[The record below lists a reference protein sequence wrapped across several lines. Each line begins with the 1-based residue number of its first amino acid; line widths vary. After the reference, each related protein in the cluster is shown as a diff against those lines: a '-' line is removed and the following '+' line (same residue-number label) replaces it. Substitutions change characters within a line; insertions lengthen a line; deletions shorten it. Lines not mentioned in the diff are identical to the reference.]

1 MSDRLARVRRLFPDP
16 SDEVDLRTAYA
27 VDAPCHVRANFVASA
42 DGSVSLQ
49 GKSGTLGN
57 VADRELFQLL
67 RAMSDVV
74 LVGAGTAR
82 VENYGGARE
91 GDGRTPPIAVVSRSL
106 DLDPQA
112 RLFTDTRVPPIVLTC
127 ADAPADRRERLAK
140 IADVVVVGE
149 ADVDMRLAVDTLAE
163 RGLRHVECE
172 GGPHL
177 LGWLIAAGLLDELC
191 LTVAPVIAG
200 GQAGRIVAG
209 LGAPGGGP
217 PRLLP
222 VLGGGGHPFFRDSP
236 PLHPRAAPPPPPPPG
251 ARAA

>member
-1 MSDRLARVRRLFPDP
+1 VRRLFPDP
-16 SDEVDLRTAYA
+16 SDNVDLRTAYA
-27 VDAPCHVRANFVASA
+27 VDAPRHVRANFVASA

-57 VADRELFQLL
+57 ATDRQLFQLL

-91 GDGRTPPIAVVSRSL
+91 VDGRTPPIAVVSRSL
-106 DLDPQA
+106 DLDPGS
-112 RLFTDTRVPPIVLTC
+112 RLFTDSAVPPIVLTC
-127 ADAPADRRERLAK
+127 ADAPADRRERLADV
-140 IADVVVVGE
+140 ADVVVAGE
-149 ADVDMRLAVDTLAE
+149 ADVDMKSAIDALAD

-200 GQAGRIVAG
+200 GMAGRIVAG
-209 LGAPGGGP
+209 LESQVAD
-217 PRLLP
+217 RLQLLQ
-222 VLGGGGHPFFRDSP
+222 VLEDDGYLFLRYST
-236 PLHPRAAPPPPPPPG
+236 AAAG
-251 ARAA
+251 